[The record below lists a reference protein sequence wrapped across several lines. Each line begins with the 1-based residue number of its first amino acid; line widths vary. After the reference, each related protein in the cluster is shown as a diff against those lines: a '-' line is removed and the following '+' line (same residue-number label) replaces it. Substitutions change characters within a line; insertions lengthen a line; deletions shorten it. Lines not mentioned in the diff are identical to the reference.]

1 MKTVRDSSAWSCE
14 KPLAKPLSTPIDVV
28 RAASEAVEFVLAG
41 KHDPFVGHERI
52 KNFYHWDH
60 VTTRTEKV
68 YEAVMKSPQMNLMER
83 IAR

>member
-1 MKTVRDSSAWSCE
+1 MRMVSNRSSE
-14 KPLAKPLSTPIDVV
+14 KPLANSLSTSLDVV

-41 KHDPFVGHERI
+41 RHDQFVGHGRI

-68 YEAVMKSPQMNLMER
+68 YEAVMKSPQMDLMER
-83 IAR
+83 ITR